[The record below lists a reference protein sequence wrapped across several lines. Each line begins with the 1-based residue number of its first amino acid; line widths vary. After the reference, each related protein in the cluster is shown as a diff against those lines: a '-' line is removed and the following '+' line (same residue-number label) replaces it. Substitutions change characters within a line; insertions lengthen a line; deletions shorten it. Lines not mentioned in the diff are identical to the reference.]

1 MLNKLHKYQI
11 GHFLDVHNTAYV
23 FGTCPRKNCHLHLE
37 KVTPFPQ
44 KPPSEKGSSP
54 SQQKGGA
61 HYGGTNFLKSP
72 NLTKKK
78 NFQKCSFLIDDDVNE
93 IKLLIHHSIF
103 GLI

>member
-1 MLNKLHKYQI
+1 M
-11 GHFLDVHNTAYV
+11 FLEHVHVKTAS
-23 FGTCPRKNCHLHLE
+23 LHLE

-44 KPPSEKGSSP
+44 KPPSKNLDPIKPPLFENLVRGSSP
-54 SQQKGGA
+54 PLQKGGA